1 MNKDSWIKAKKQIL
15 INHFFNNK
23 QENLNN
29 LSQETLTQ
37 NQNKTITKFTTW
49 AELIDQ
55 AKTCNSEII
64 QSSLDMNVC
73 GFKLSD
79 KRSQL
84 ILDIAFERKVY
95 EILQELNLDYD
106 NFESAR
112 EAIVD
117 SILAYRWDK
126 RKLHELV
133 KKIRFLD
140 LDELPKNI

>member
-1 MNKDSWIKAKKQIL
+1 MKKDSWIKAKKQIL

-29 LSQETLTQ
+29 LSQETPNQ

-49 AELIDQ
+49 TELIDQ

-117 SILAYRWDK
+117 NILAYRWDK

>member
-133 KKIRFLD
+133 KKIQFLD